1 MVDEMI
7 REIKVCLKNGCF
19 MAALTT
25 ALTLPD
31 ICGKA
36 QYPDEKSTKKR
47 YEKWFNEYII
57 NQFEYFFDNCGVT
70 PFFSSNLIYLLR
82 CSVLHQGNPGVDQE
96 KSDIDYFELI
106 WREKES
112 ASSPIFRAELVENES
127 NKSYE
132 CKRYSINL
140 RYLCEVI
147 CQATE
152 NYYNK
157 NKKLFNFFNY
167 NLEVMDFHTRETF
180 GIRSESL

>member
-1 MVDEMI
+1 MVDELI
-7 REIKVCLKNGCF
+7 REIKVCLKNGCYI
-19 MAALTT
+19 AALTI

-47 YEKWFNEYII
+47 YVKWFDEYIKQCGI
-57 NQFEYFFDNCGVT
+57 FPDNH
-70 PFFSSNLIYLLR
+70 SSDSPYLSSELVYSLR
-82 CSVLHQGNPGVDQE
+82 CSVLHEGNPGVDQE

-167 NLEVMDFHTRETF
+167 NLEVMDVHTRETF